1 MRQKKIIDLY
11 VYDEIILRI
20 YSNPDDRMKYEE
32 VKIHVMQDDIHIS
45 IQKGKK

>member
-1 MRQKKIIDLY
+1 MTEKHIIDLY
-11 VYDEIILRI
+11 VYDKIILRI
-20 YSNPDDRMKYEE
+20 YKNPDDQTKYEE